1 MRNNN
6 KEARQMSTN
15 ERVAGNGRFRKS
27 LLVSAIAA
35 VSCIN
40 VAHAQEAADSQV
52 EEVVVTGSRATIQS
66 TINIKRN
73 STTIV
78 DGLSATDIGDMPA
91 LSIGEA
97 LENIT
102 GAASHRENGGATEIS
117 IRGLGPYLSATTFN
131 GRGATNGSGDRS
143 VNFSQF
149 PSELVNKIA
158 IYKTQDASLI
168 EGGVAGLIA
177 LETVKPLEYGKRRI
191 QVEAKANYNPK
202 QANISD
208 PINGDLGFR
217 GTASYV
223 DQFEIGSTSLGLS
236 IGYQKSD
243 ISQPEQ
249 EMRSSSPSGTSLWA
263 CLYDPEVTNE
273 GFYRSGAGDCEDQV
287 GGSSNQGYNT
297 TVDPETGKAISDGS
311 AWGFAPSSNGY
322 RQNDTEDTRD
332 AFFAAVQF
340 QPIDELDINFDI
352 QKSERTQAELRHD
365 LNFANMKRVTPGVT
379 DQAVVISPSGA
390 VSEWQG
396 ETAIE
401 SNSETYTRVE
411 EYLGYGLNVA
421 YDLTDDITISAD
433 YAFSET
439 TRKELQVLL
448 RTQSDNEAVDGSD
461 AAGGYRPMVSWDLD
475 SGIRQYEVVDFD
487 VTDHNQFSDRYRVRL
502 DNDVDRTNTLNAF
515 RADVEWRASTDFVTT
530 VKGGVRF
537 SELEYLDLGSQ
548 RTTMEIQRSNTN
560 GPETIAQINQACA
573 IDFPESNFLSAERD
587 GALVTQLNSEGAV
600 VGTANSWATFDTMC
614 AARMIANFKGEDLAF
629 PTFDPQSEDVTDVT
643 ETTTAAYVMADF
655 ESSFKDTPVR
665 GNFGVRVV
673 QTEVES
679 VGYRTQYTVQTS
691 DTGSKSL
698 VATGDLESITN
709 GGDYTELLPSVNVI
723 VDLTDELMLR
733 GAVYRGLSRPD
744 PADLGYKRTFGDA
757 NTEDETDDGTSLEEL
772 LGRVSG
778 DGNPN
783 MQPLTSWNF
792 DAAIEWYAN
801 DDTMLGFGV
810 YHKNFQGGF
819 ETIVTNEEFT
829 VDGESVNAEFNL
841 VSTNDETNALS
852 GFEINASHNFSYLPG
867 AFSGLGVKGSFNHA
881 RSDFEFED
889 SNYGDVTVFDE
900 DGTIRE
906 QKIGIVD
913 PGNVPG
919 FSKNVFSG
927 EVYYQIGEFD
937 TSLRYKY
944 RSEYFQPYTSNG
956 TRLRYVGDVGVW
968 EARVSYKVTKNV
980 KLSLEAINLFDEPK
994 KQYFY
999 TRDNLGELNSYGP
1012 RIFFGVKA
1020 KF

>member
-6 KEARQMSTN
+6 KEARQVNTN
-15 ERVAGNGRFRKS
+15 ERTPSNGRFRKS

-40 VAHAQEAADSQV
+40 VAHAQESEGQL
-52 EEVVVTGSRATIQS
+52 EEVVVTGTRATIQS
-66 TINIKRN
+66 TIDIKRN

-177 LETVKPLEYGKRRI
+177 LETVKPLEYGKQRI
-191 QVEAKANYNPK
+191 QIDTKLNFNPK
-202 QANISD
+202 QANIDD
-208 PINGDLGFR
+208 PMNGNVGFR
-217 GTASYV
+217 GTLSYI
-223 DQFEIGSTSLGLS
+223 DQFEIGDAALGVSL
-236 IGYQKSD
+236 GYQKSD
-243 ISQPEQ
+243 ISQPES
-249 EMRSSSPSGTSLWA
+249 EMRSSSPSGSSLWA
-263 CLYDPEVTNE
+263 CLNEPSVTNE
-273 GFYRSGAGDCEDQV
+273 GFYRSSAGDCEDQA

-297 TVDPETGKAISDGS
+297 SEDPDNPGKAISDGM
-311 AWGFAPSSNGY
+311 AYGFAPSSNGY
-322 RQNDTEDTRD
+322 RQNDTADERD
-332 AFFAAVQF
+332 AVFAAIQF
-340 QPIDELDINFDI
+340 QPTDQLDINLDV
-352 QKSERTQAELRHD
+352 QQSKRVQAEQRHD
-365 LNFANMKRVTPGVT
+365 LNFANMKRVTPGIT
-379 DQAVVISPSGA
+379 DQAVVISNTGA
-390 VSEWQG
+390 VTSWAG

-401 SNSETYTRVE
+401 SNSETYSRTE

-421 YDLTDDITISAD
+421 YELTDDITISGD
-433 YAFSET
+433 YSFSET
-439 TRKELQVLL
+439 TRKEVQVLL
-448 RTQSDNEAVDGSD
+448 RTQSDNSD
-461 AAGGYRPMVSWDLD
+461 INGDSSSYRPLVAWDMD
-475 SGIRQYEVVDFD
+475 SGIRQYAVLDFD
-487 VTDHNQFSDRYRVRL
+487 VTDHSVFSDEYRVRV
-502 DNDVDRTNTLNAF
+502 DNDVDRTNTATAF
-515 RADVEWRASTDFVTT
+515 RADIDWRVSSDFITS

-537 SELEYLDLGSQ
+537 SELEYLDLGSA
-548 RTTMEIQRSNTN
+548 RNTMEIDRGDADS
-560 GPETIAQINQACA
+560 EAALSAINSACA
-573 IDFPESNFLSAERD
+573 IDFPESNFLSSERSGD
-587 GALVTQLNSEGAV
+587 LITQLASDGSVA
-600 VGTANSWATFDTMC
+600 GSSNSWATFDTLC
-614 AARMIANFKGEDLAF
+614 AARMVAAATGGSLEYPELEDG
-629 PTFDPQSEDVTDVT
+629 TSQVTDVT

-655 ESSFKDTPVR
+655 ETSLANTPVR

-679 VGYRTQYTVQTS
+679 VGYRTAFNVVTS
-691 DTGSKSL
+691 DSGTLKLEPTGE
-698 VATGDLESITN
+698 LERVSA

-723 VDLTDELMLR
+723 ADLTDNLMLR

-744 PADLGYKRTFGDA
+744 PADLGYKRDFDE
-757 NTEDETDDGTSLEEL
+757 NTEEDITDVNDLIDS
-772 LGRVSG
+772 VDG

-810 YHKNFQGGF
+810 YHKKFQGGF
-819 ETIVTNEEFT
+819 ETIRTTESFLI
-829 VDGESVNAEFNL
+829 DGVSTQAEFDL
-841 VSTNDETNALS
+841 VSTNEETSNLT
-852 GFEINASHNFSYLPG
+852 GFELNASHNFSYLPG
-867 AFSGLGVKGSFNHA
+867 YWSGLGVKGSFNHA
-881 RSDFEFED
+881 ISDFEFED
-889 SNYGDVTVFDE
+889 SNYGDITVLDE
-900 DGTIRE
+900 SGAVVS
-906 QKIGIVD
+906 QNFGILE

-919 FSKNVFSG
+919 FSENVFSG
-927 EVYYQIGEFD
+927 QIYYQIGELD
-937 TSLRYKY
+937 TSLIYKY

-956 TRLRYVGDVGVW
+956 TRLRYVSDVGVW
-968 EARVSYKVTKNV
+968 EARVSYKLTKNV

-999 TRDNLGELNSYGP
+999 SRDNLGELNSYGP
-1012 RIFFGVKA
+1012 RIFVGVKA